1 MLLRVLSIR
10 FCLSL
15 EPRASTANNIK
26 HVLARNDLD
35 ILGGKIR
42 SGKLRYVNLDAN
54 HAARGKRQK
63 ITRYMYGVPRTETLN
78 SLYIYVCAPA
88 KVVEVYMCLP

>member
-1 MLLRVLSIR
+1 MLLHVSSIR

-35 ILGGKIR
+35 IVGGKIR

-54 HAARGKRQK
+54 HAKEVKGKKSRDICMGCLEQK
-63 ITRYMYGVPRTETLN
+63 P
-78 SLYIYVCAPA
+78 
-88 KVVEVYMCLP
+88 